1 MIIFLNKN
9 VSVMDNFHTGLSE
22 YLKLGH
28 TTLSD
33 RLQYRHWSN
42 LLWGG
47 VLLLGLLVS
56 RLTCL
61 CGLPSDCVSFEIKGI
76 EYLFVYGYVAGVII
90 NIDSDRGSVL
100 RRWWFWLIYIV
111 SGVIFSAI
119 GEIKA
124 MQWSVNQGVTWTP
137 YMIGTI
143 SVGSV
148 MILSLFFQLALYY
161 RNIQYCIIIGLI
173 YIVRSI
179 QIVLALSVPK
189 DKELIL
195 DLPPRHIHYILHS
208 KLEIHHYWLAWNII
222 LLCSITNSLYN
233 DILLAV
239 FTSIFVQGVSVY
251 GAVPLV
257 NYEGPSKI

>member
-1 MIIFLNKN
+1 MF
-9 VSVMDNFHTGLSE
+9 E
-22 YLKLGH
+22 YLKLEH
-28 TTLSD
+28 DTLYN

-47 VLLLGLLVS
+47 VLLSGWLVS

-61 CGLPSDCVSFEIKGI
+61 CGIPSDCVNIEIKDI

-90 NIDSDRGSVL
+90 NIDSDKGSVL
-100 RRWWFWLIYIV
+100 RRWWFWLIYLGT
-111 SGVIFSAI
+111 GVIFSAI
-119 GEIKA
+119 GEIHA
-124 MQWSVNQGVTWTP
+124 MQWSINQGFTWTP

-143 SVGSV
+143 SIASV
-148 MILSLFFQLALYY
+148 IVSYLFFQIVLYY
-161 RNIQYCIIIGLI
+161 RNIQYCIAIGLI
-173 YIVRSI
+173 YIIRAT
-179 QIVLALSVPK
+179 QIVLAVSMPK

-195 DLPPRHIHYILHS
+195 DLPPSHAHYTLHS
-208 KLEIHHYWLAWNII
+208 KLHIHHYWLAWNII

-251 GAVPLV
+251 GSAPVV
-257 NYEGPSKI
+257 NYENKSIKIL

>member
-1 MIIFLNKN
+1 MG
-9 VSVMDNFHTGLSE
+9 SFHTGLSE
-22 YLKLGH
+22 YLKLEH
-28 TTLSD
+28 DTLSD

-47 VLLLGLLVS
+47 LLLSGLLVS

-61 CGLPSDCVSFEIKGI
+61 FGIPSDCVNFEIKNI
-76 EYLFVYGYVAGVII
+76 EYLVVYGYVAGVII

-100 RRWWFWLIYIV
+100 RRWWFWLIYIGT
-111 SGVIFSAI
+111 GVIFSTI

-124 MQWSVNQGVTWTP
+124 MQWSVTQGVTWTP

-148 MILSLFFQLALYY
+148 MVLYLFFQIALYY
-161 RNIQYCIIIGLI
+161 RNIQYCVTLGLI
-173 YIVRSI
+173 YIVRAI
-179 QIVLALSVPK
+179 QIVLAASIPK

-195 DLPPRHIHYILHS
+195 DLPPSHVHYILHS

-251 GAVPLV
+251 GAAPVV

>member
-1 MIIFLNKN
+1 MYIN
-9 VSVMDNFHTGLSE
+9 VPVMDSFYTGLPE
-22 YLKLGH
+22 YLKLEH
-28 TTLSD
+28 TTISD
-33 RLQYRHWSN
+33 RLQHRRWSN

-47 VLLLGLLVS
+47 VLLSGLLLS

-61 CGLPSDCVSFEIKGI
+61 CGLPSDCVNFEIKDI
-76 EYLFVYGYVAGVII
+76 EYLFVYGYIAGVII
-90 NIDSDRGSVL
+90 NIDSERGSFL
-100 RRWWFWLIYIV
+100 RRWWFWLIYLGT
-111 SGVIFSAI
+111 GVIFSTI

-124 MQWSVNQGVTWTP
+124 MQWSITQGVTWTP

-148 MILSLFFQLALYY
+148 MVLSLFFQIALYY

-195 DLPPRHIHYILHS
+195 DLPPTHVHYILHS

-239 FTSIFVQGVSVY
+239 FTSIFVQGISVY
-251 GAVPLV
+251 GAAPVV

>member
-1 MIIFLNKN
+1 MYIDTDPLLEQLIPC
-9 VSVMDNFHTGLSE
+9 
-22 YLKLGH
+22 
-28 TTLSD
+28 D
-33 RLQYRHWSN
+33 RIQNETRVN
-42 LLWGG
+42 LLWQ
-47 VLLLGLLVS
+47 GLLFVGLLTS

-61 CGLPSDCVSFEIKGI
+61 CGLPSDCVNIGIKDI

-90 NIDSDRGSVL
+90 NINSDRGAVL
-100 RRWWFWLIYIV
+100 RRWWFWLIYIG
-111 SGVIFSAI
+111 SGVIFSTI

-124 MQWSVNQGVTWTP
+124 MQWSVTQGVTWTP

-148 MILSLFFQLALYY
+148 MVLSLFFQIALYY
-161 RNIQYCIIIGLI
+161 RNIQYCVTLGLI

-257 NYEGPSKI
+257 NYEGPRKIV

>member
-1 MIIFLNKN
+1 MYIDTDPLLEQLIP
-9 VSVMDNFHTGLSE
+9 
-22 YLKLGH
+22 Y
-28 TTLSD
+28 D
-33 RLQYRHWSN
+33 RIQNETRVN
-42 LLWGG
+42 LLWQ
-47 VLLLGLLVS
+47 VMLFVGLLTS

-61 CGLPSDCVSFEIKGI
+61 CGLPSDCVSIGIRDI

-100 RRWWFWLIYIV
+100 RRWWFWLIYIGT
-111 SGVIFSAI
+111 GVIFSTI

-124 MQWSVNQGVTWTP
+124 MQWSVTQGVTWTP

-148 MILSLFFQLALYY
+148 MVLSLFFQIYLYY

-173 YIVRSI
+173 YIVRAI
-179 QIVLALSVPK
+179 QIVLAASIPK

-195 DLPPRHIHYILHS
+195 DLPPTHVHYILHS

-251 GAVPLV
+251 GAAPLV

>member
-1 MIIFLNKN
+1 
-9 VSVMDNFHTGLSE
+9 MDSFYTGLPK
-22 YLKLGH
+22 YLKLEH
-28 TTLSD
+28 NTISD
-33 RLQYRHWSN
+33 KLQYRHWSN

-47 VLLLGLLVS
+47 VLLLGLIVN

-111 SGVIFSAI
+111 SGVVFSAI

-143 SVGSV
+143 SVVSV
-148 MILSLFFQLALYY
+148 IVLSLFFQ
-161 RNIQYCIIIGLI
+161 I
-173 YIVRSI
+173 YLKVTEAS
-179 QIVLALSVPK
+179 
-189 DKELIL
+189 
-195 DLPPRHIHYILHS
+195 
-208 KLEIHHYWLAWNII
+208 
-222 LLCSITNSLYN
+222 
-233 DILLAV
+233 
-239 FTSIFVQGVSVY
+239 
-251 GAVPLV
+251 
-257 NYEGPSKI
+257 

>member
-1 MIIFLNKN
+1 MF
-9 VSVMDNFHTGLSE
+9 E
-22 YLKLGH
+22 CLKLEH
-28 TTLSD
+28 TTLCD
-33 RLQYRHWSN
+33 RLQYRRWSN
-42 LLWGG
+42 LMWGC
-47 VLLLGLLVS
+47 LLLSGWLVS
-56 RLTCL
+56 RLICL
-61 CGLPSDCVSFEIKGI
+61 CGLPSDCVNIEIKDI

-90 NIDSDRGSVL
+90 NIDSDRGNVL
-100 RRWWFWLIYIV
+100 RRWWFWLIYILT
-111 SGVIFSAI
+111 GVIFSTI

-124 MQWSVNQGVTWTP
+124 MQWSVTQGVTWTP

-148 MILSLFFQLALYY
+148 MVLSLFFQIDLYY

-173 YIVRSI
+173 YIVRAI

-195 DLPPRHIHYILHS
+195 DLPPRHVHYILHS

-251 GAVPLV
+251 GSAPVV
-257 NYEGPSKI
+257 NYENKSIKIL

>member
-1 MIIFLNKN
+1 MF
-9 VSVMDNFHTGLSE
+9 E
-22 YLKLGH
+22 CLKLEH
-28 TTLSD
+28 TTLCD
-33 RLQYRHWSN
+33 RLQYRRWSN
-42 LLWGG
+42 LMWGC
-47 VLLLGLLVS
+47 LLLSGWLVS
-56 RLTCL
+56 RLICL
-61 CGLPSDCVSFEIKGI
+61 CGLPSDCVNIEIKDI

-90 NIDSDRGSVL
+90 NIDSDRGNVL
-100 RRWWFWLIYIV
+100 RRWWFWLIYILT
-111 SGVIFSAI
+111 GVIFSTI

-124 MQWSVNQGVTWTP
+124 MQWSVTQGVTWTP

-148 MILSLFFQLALYY
+148 MILSLFFQIALYY
-161 RNIQYCIIIGLI
+161 RNIQYCITIGLI
-173 YIVRSI
+173 YIVRAI

-195 DLPPRHIHYILHS
+195 ELPPKHIHYILHS

-251 GAVPLV
+251 GSAPVV
-257 NYEGPSKI
+257 NYENKSIKIL